1 MSDAVGGNSSW
12 FKRLRASF
20 RVADRPNFRTSN
32 VRWGQAIG
40 LLVALVAALGIAG
53 AAAAQ
58 PRLVPPRSVVLYV
71 HADLKDDA
79 FVEPLVCE
87 LQRVLVA
94 PVRAQTLALAIG
106 PEVMASATQVD
117 VGKLTPR
124 LAQTTREDGGPETF
138 KFLLTPHDL
147 TGGNYRYVFGGSVG
161 GPYNSGIVSTA
172 RLAPIG
178 DGRPRGDAA
187 RLTMERTYKI
197 ILRYVAQLSGYR
209 TAEGCVLAFPRGLG
223 ELDAKSSEFCA
234 DDRALLVEAGVLK
247 AKPFGACNTVAMAS
261 R

>member
-1 MSDAVGGNSSW
+1 MRFGFLGLFLAVVFASSTSWSQTSAGG
-12 FKRLRASF
+12 
-20 RVADRPNFRTSN
+20 T
-32 VRWGQAIG
+32 
-40 LLVALVAALGIAG
+40 ALA
-53 AAAAQ
+53 
-58 PRLVPPRSVVLYV
+58 PPRSVVLYV

-172 RLAPIG
+172 RLAPTG
-178 DGRPRGDAA
+178 DGRPRGRAT

-234 DDRALLVEAGVLK
+234 DDRAVLVKAGVLK
-247 AKPFGACNTVAMAS
+247 AQPGGGCIPIAQLDTVIL
-261 R
+261 